1 MPVENFS
8 TISRDYSFIFCKIY
22 VAIYTSVV
30 KKILA
35 KFSVDTAKQ
44 VMYVEPKKGIV
55 MTVQN
60 LSDAE
65 AYKAL
70 TSKNPEYEG
79 LFYAGIKTTGIFCRP
94 TCRAR
99 KPKRENV
106 EFFRTAKEALAN
118 GYRPC
123 KICRPLE
130 YPDENLQ
137 EIKTVLKEIE
147 QNPAKKISD
156 YELIRRGIKPGIIRR
171 WFVKNHGMTFH
182 AYQRMFRINN
192 ALRNIKNGDKVIEAA
207 YESGYDSLSGFQHT
221 FKRTISKNPSE
232 SKNGNVLS
240 FERFSTPL
248 GPMIVIGNDDGIY
261 LLEFTDRRMLETE
274 LKQLEKSFKSAI
286 LPGTNKHMKALKG
299 QLDEYFEG
307 RRKRFD
313 VPLVTFGTEFQKKAW
328 NALLKIPYGKTRS
341 YKMQAEIIG
350 HPKAVRA
357 VGTANGC
364 NRIAII
370 IPCHRVIGE
379 NGKLTGYGGGLWR
392 KQWLLDHE
400 ISNLSGA

>member
-1 MPVENFS
+1 MNTLNISDEN
-8 TISRDYSFIFCKIY
+8 
-22 VAIYTSVV
+22 
-30 KKILA
+30 
-35 KFSVDTAKQ
+35 
-44 VMYVEPKKGIV
+44 
-55 MTVQN
+55 
-60 LSDAE
+60 

-70 TSKNPEYEG
+70 MKKDPQYEG
-79 LFYAGIKTTGIFCRP
+79 LFFAAIRTTGIFCRP

-99 KPKRENV
+99 KPKKENV
-106 EFFRTAKEALAN
+106 EFFQTAKEAMAN

-123 KICRPLE
+123 KICHPLE
-130 YPDENLQ
+130 YPDEIIP
-137 EIKTVLKEIE
+137 EIKSLLNEIE
-147 QNPAKKISD
+147 QNPSQKITD
-156 YELIRRGIKPGIIRR
+156 YKLAERGIDPSRIRR
-171 WFVKNHGMTFH
+171 WFIKNHGMTFH

-192 ALRNIKNGDKVIEAA
+192 ALKNIQKGDKVIEAA
-207 YESGYDSLSGFQHT
+207 LEAGYESLSGFQHT

-232 SKNGNVLS
+232 SKSGNVLS
-240 FERFSTPL
+240 FERISTPL
-248 GPMIVIGNDDGIY
+248 GPMIVIGSDEGIY

-286 LPGTNKHMKALKG
+286 LPGTNKHIKALKD
-299 QLDEYFEG
+299 QLSEYFDG
-307 RRKRFD
+307 RRKHFD
-313 VPLVTFGTEFQKKAW
+313 VPLVIFGTEFQKKAW

-341 YKMQAEIIG
+341 YKIQAETIG

-364 NRIAII
+364 NRIAIV

-400 ISNLSGA
+400 VSNLSRA